1 MVQYEVP
8 IEFTCKGVGELKKIL
23 VVDDMLVS
31 LMMTENMLATQ
42 YDVVCAS
49 SGQEAIEVYR
59 QERPDMVLSDLRMP
73 GMSGYELQS
82 TLQNEYNTIIPFM
95 FMTADDDQQTEVQ
108 GFENGAMDFI
118 KKPFLPDILLRR
130 VANILQTVE
139 KIQGLRKTAETDALT
154 GLINKASSEEQLTE
168 LCKTESGALLMIDL
182 DSFKLVND
190 IHGHAMGDKVLI
202 TFANILREIMGKED
216 LIGRM
221 GGDEFVG
228 FCKGIMDEPEIVD
241 RTRKANEILV
251 AEAKKLMGED
261 MAIPLGTSIGCVFV
275 PIEGTDFS
283 ELYQKADKAL
293 YVVKQRGKHGC
304 FVYRSDQRLND
315 MEMADT
321 MSLSNMEVILEERGH
336 DEEALILHPDNFR
349 TVYRFLRRTF
359 RAERHSDCIMLITL
373 KAPEDDETIAMS
385 DVSDQFLDM
394 LKSILRRSDVVSKSN
409 STQFIVLLYNIGSSN
424 VPDVVERIKERWSS
438 EEPSEKITFECEWD
452 LMKVDDR

>member
-1 MVQYEVP
+1 M
-8 IEFTCKGVGELKKIL
+8 KKIL

-42 YDVVCAS
+42 YEVVCAS

-59 QERPDMVLSDLRMP
+59 QENPDMVLSDLRMP

-82 TLQNEYNTIIPFM
+82 TLQDEYKKIIPFM
-95 FMTADDDQQTEVQ
+95 FMTADNDEQTEIQ

-202 TFANILREIMGKED
+202 SFANILREIMGDDD

-228 FCKGIMDEPEIVD
+228 FCKGVMDEPEIVA
-241 RTRKANEILV
+241 RTRKANELLV
-251 AEAKKLMGED
+251 ADAKKMMGED

-275 PIEGTDFS
+275 PNEGTDFS

-304 FVYRSDQRLND
+304 FVYRSDQKLND

-336 DEEALILHPDNFR
+336 DEDAFILHPDNFR

-359 RAERHSDCIMLITL
+359 RAERQSDCILLITL
-373 KAPEDDETIAMS
+373 EPPADDETIQMS
-385 DVSDQFLDM
+385 DVSDRFLDQ
-394 LKSILRRSDVVSKSN
+394 LKSILRRSDVVTKSN
-409 STQFIVLLYNIGSSN
+409 STQFIVLLYNIGEEN
-424 VPDVVERIKERWSS
+424 VPDVVDRIKARWSQDEQS
-438 EEPSEKITFECEWD
+438 ATIGINCEWD
-452 LMKVDDR
+452 LMKVDNR

>member
-1 MVQYEVP
+1 MLY
-8 IEFTCKGVGELKKIL
+8 KKLNGGVEDLKKIL

-31 LMMTENMLATQ
+31 LMMTENILATQ
-42 YDVVCAS
+42 YEVVCAS

-59 QERPDMVLSDLRMP
+59 QEEPDMVLSDLRMP

-82 TLQNEYNTIIPFM
+82 TLQNEYNRTIPFM
-95 FMTADDDQQTEVQ
+95 FMTADHDEQTEIQ

-168 LCKTESGALLMIDL
+168 LCKTKSGALLMIDL

-190 IHGHAMGDKVLI
+190 IHGHAMGDKILI
-202 TFANILREIMGKED
+202 AFANILREIMGNED

-221 GGDEFVG
+221 GGDEFVA
-228 FCKGIMDEPEIVD
+228 FCVNIQDEQTIVE
-241 RTRKANEILV
+241 RTRQANEMLV
-251 AEAKKLMGED
+251 AEAKLLMGED

-275 PIEGTDFS
+275 PVEGTEFN

-304 FVYRSDQRLND
+304 FVYRSDRQLNE
-315 MEMADT
+315 MEIADT
-321 MSLSNMEVILEERGH
+321 MSLSNMEIILEERGH
-336 DEEALILHPDNFR
+336 DEEAFILHPDNFR

-373 KAPEDDETIAMS
+373 EAPEDDEEIVMS
-385 DVSDQFLDM
+385 DVSDHFLEL

-409 STQFIVLLYNIGSSN
+409 STQFIVLLYNIGASN
-424 VPDVVERIKERWSS
+424 VPDVVDRINSNWAEHEISS
-438 EEPSEKITFECEWD
+438 KVEFTCEWD
-452 LMKVDDR
+452 LMKVDER

>member
-1 MVQYEVP
+1 MHDTEQFYEGVYEV
-8 IEFTCKGVGELKKIL
+8 KKIL

-31 LMMTENMLATQ
+31 LMMTENMLASN
-42 YDVVCAS
+42 YEVVCAS
-49 SGQEAIEVYR
+49 SGKEAIEVYR

-73 GMSGYELQS
+73 GMSGYELQA

-95 FMTADDDQQTEVQ
+95 FMTADHDEQTEVQ

-118 KKPFLPDILLRR
+118 KKPFRPDILLRR

-154 GLINKASSEEQLTE
+154 GLINKASSEEQLKE
-168 LCKTESGALLMIDL
+168 ICKSEAGALLMIDL
-182 DSFKLVND
+182 DSFKAVND

-202 TFANILREIMGKED
+202 VFADILREIMGKDD

-221 GGDEFVG
+221 GGDEFVA
-228 FCKGIMDEPEIVD
+228 FCKGIGDEGEIID
-241 RTRKANEILV
+241 RTRAANEMLV

-261 MAIPLGTSIGCVFV
+261 LAIPLGTSIGCVFV
-275 PIEGTDFS
+275 PIEGTDFA

-304 FVYRSDQRLND
+304 FVYRSDRKLNE
-315 MEMADT
+315 MEIADT

-373 KAPEDDETIAMS
+373 SAADEDEELLADAG
-385 DVSDQFLDM
+385 DQFLEM
-394 LKSILRRSDVVSKSN
+394 LKANLRRSDVVSKSN
-409 STQFIVLLYNIGSSN
+409 TTQFIVLLYNIGASN
-424 VPDVVERIKERWSS
+424 VPDVIERIKDCWSA
-438 EEPSEKITFECEWD
+438 EPLGAKIKFECEWD
-452 LMKVDDR
+452 LMKVDDQ

>member
-1 MVQYEVP
+1 MRQT
-8 IEFTCKGVGELKKIL
+8 INCKGVEVLKKIL

-31 LMMTENMLATQ
+31 LMMTENMLSSQ
-42 YDVVCAS
+42 YEVVCAS
-49 SGQEAIEVYR
+49 SGKEAIEVYR

-82 TLQNEYNTIIPFM
+82 ILQNEYNTIIPFM
-95 FMTADDDQQTEVQ
+95 FMTADHDEQTEIQ

-139 KIQGLRKTAETDALT
+139 KIQGLHKTATTDALT
-154 GLINKASSEEQLTE
+154 GLINKASSEEQLTA
-168 LCKTESGALLMIDL
+168 LCKTAAGALLMIDL
-182 DSFKLVND
+182 DSFKAVND

-202 TFANILREIMGKED
+202 AFANILRAIMGNED

-221 GGDEFVG
+221 GGDEFVA
-228 FCKGIMDEPEIVD
+228 FCKGVHDEPEIVE
-241 RTRKANEILV
+241 RTRKANEMIV

-275 PIEGTDFS
+275 PIEGTEFS

-304 FVYRSDQRLND
+304 FVYRSDRKLND
-315 MEMADT
+315 LEIADT

-373 KAPEDDETIAMS
+373 EPPADDESVSIA
-385 DVSDQFLDM
+385 DAGDQFLEM
-394 LKSILRRSDVVSKSN
+394 LKENLRRSDVVSKSN
-409 STQFIVLLYNIGSSN
+409 STQFIVLLYNIGASN
-424 VPDVVERIKERWSS
+424 MPDVVERIKECWSK
-438 EEPSEKITFECEWD
+438 EPLGEKISFALEWD
-452 LMKVDDR
+452 LMKIDDR